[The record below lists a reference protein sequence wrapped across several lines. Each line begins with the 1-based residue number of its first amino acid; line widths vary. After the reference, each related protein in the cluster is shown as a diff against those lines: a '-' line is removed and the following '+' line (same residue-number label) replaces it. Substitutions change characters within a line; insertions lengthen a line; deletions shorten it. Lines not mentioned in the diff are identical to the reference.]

1 MKTNPIGYETNYAE
15 YEEIQIFDESDVSQS
30 DYDSDV
36 NECIK
41 STQFEEMNNSYSFI
55 QKETKKTK
63 NVKELQEEEYLS

>member
-15 YEEIQIFDESDVSQS
+15 YEEIQLFDESDVSQS

-36 NECIK
+36 NEYINT
-41 STQFEEMNNSYSFI
+41 TQFEEMNNSYSFI

-63 NVKELQEEEYLS
+63 NIKELQEEEYLS